1 MVVIRCF
8 LQQVAKNLGAR
19 WSQLSEEDKRPYEQR
34 AERDKARYEREMAAY
49 RSGNKRNRM
58 AAPMAQQHED
68 EEEEE
73 EDEEEEEF
81 DDELGHENHG
91 KLQEVFYPYHYFS
104 NFFYLFMFVGT
115 WHMHIYAN

>member
-8 LQQVAKNLGAR
+8 LRQVAKNLGAR

-73 EDEEEEEF
+73 EDEEEEEY
-81 DDELGHENHG
+81 DD
-91 KLQEVFYPYHYFS
+91 
-104 NFFYLFMFVGT
+104 
-115 WHMHIYAN
+115 